1 VRDRIEVGL
10 QVNVHH
16 ERIAIVALCTIAL
29 SAIRGVFFGRN
40 PNEQGRKSAS
50 NNGSITNF
58 TAICTIRSFTV
69 GMPNGRVF
77 PGCPG
82 FGI

>member
-1 VRDRIEVGL
+1 M
-10 QVNVHH
+10 
-16 ERIAIVALCTIAL
+16 
-29 SAIRGVFFGRN
+29 
-40 PNEQGRKSAS
+40 KSAS

-58 TAICTIRSFTV
+58 TAICTTRSFTV

-82 FGI
+82 LGMWTRRTNAAR